1 MIGMAPVEECE
12 HDMFVKM
19 DWEEVDLA
27 VPLPA
32 RSDFCRWREQGGS
45 RRSALLEQ
53 EQLPVL
59 SQRCA
64 AERHMA
70 PHFGKFCERAEEK
83 TLMREDEASGEF
95 IRGKL
100 SEHHPL
106 SERCPNFVSRGSAAP
121 SLTRDENVS
130 GERRV
135 STVNAIGE
143 TLQVLVA
150 GDRCW
155 QLRQSGIT

>member
-1 MIGMAPVEECE
+1 MAPVEECE

-45 RRSALLEQ
+45 RRLALLEQ
-53 EQLPVL
+53 ERLPVL

-70 PHFGKFCERAEEK
+70 PHFGKLCERAEEK
-83 TLMREDEASGEF
+83 DLDA
-95 IRGKL
+95 RG
-100 SEHHPL
+100 
-106 SERCPNFVSRGSAAP
+106 
-121 SLTRDENVS
+121 
-130 GERRV
+130 
-135 STVNAIGE
+135 
-143 TLQVLVA
+143 
-150 GDRCW
+150 
-155 QLRQSGIT
+155 